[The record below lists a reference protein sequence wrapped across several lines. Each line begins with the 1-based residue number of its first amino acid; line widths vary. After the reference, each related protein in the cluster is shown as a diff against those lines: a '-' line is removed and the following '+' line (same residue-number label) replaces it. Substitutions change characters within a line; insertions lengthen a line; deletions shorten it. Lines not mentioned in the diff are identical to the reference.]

1 MPECQSINCYIFNK
15 KVFIFM
21 LESYSVAFFGIFTI
35 ILTVVVQSLVA
46 AQSKATQP
54 GAIPGKIDPS
64 LSHCSF
70 VFRSNRTFANSLEN
84 ITVMLGASFLAIL
97 VGVDALWAG
106 IIIWVM
112 AISRII
118 HMVLYYAISTEKNPS
133 PRSYFYLIAVLA
145 NILLL
150 GLCGWTIA

>member
-1 MPECQSINCYIFNK
+1 
-15 KVFIFM
+15 M
-21 LESYSVAFFGIFTI
+21 LDSYSVAFFGILTI

-46 AQSKATQP
+46 AKSKASQP
-54 GAIPGKIDPS
+54 DAIPGKIDSS
-64 LSHCSF
+64 LSHSSF

-97 VGVDALWAG
+97 VGASIFWTG

-118 HMVLYYAISTEKNPS
+118 HMILYYSISTEKNPS
-133 PRSYFYLIAVLA
+133 PRSYFYLIALVA
-145 NILLL
+145 NIILL
-150 GLCGWTIA
+150 GLCGWAIA